1 MLELKNISLSNPGFS
16 LNDISFKVNKGE
28 YFILLGMSGAGK
40 SMLLEMIAGITS
52 PDSGEILLNGKNIE
66 RNKPYERE
74 VGLVFQDHAIFPH
87 LTVGGNIGYALNR
100 QVLSHTQKQEEIRSI
115 ADRIHIAQLLPRP
128 PSTLSGGEL
137 QRVALAR
144 TLVQKPK
151 VLLLDEPLAAIDTKL
166 KAEIRSILRQLNR
179 EGQTIIHVTHDFD
192 EAISLAHRIAIIH
205 DGKII
210 QTGTPEEVFGNPQ
223 SEFVAHFVGI
233 RNFFKAKL
241 TETESGCFAELV
253 KGLRI
258 VSTQKSSSGEG
269 YLMIRSEDLTLSVEN
284 YESSARNNFIGKII
298 EVSASR
304 TGIDIIVDIG
314 VPVHVSVSKESVQN
328 LGLIDGKSVWVHF
341 KASAI
346 KIIPSSTK

>member
-16 LNDISFKVNKGE
+16 LNNISFKVNKGE

-40 SMLLEMIAGITS
+40 SMLLEMIAGLTN

-66 RNKPYERE
+66 RSKPYERE

-87 LTVGGNIGYALNR
+87 LTVGANIGYALKR
-100 QVLSHTQKQEEIRSI
+100 QALSHTQKQEEIKSI
-115 ADRIHIAQLLPRP
+115 ANRIHIGQLLNRL

-144 TLVQKPK
+144 TLVQKPQ

-166 KAEIRSILRQLNR
+166 KSEIRSLLRQLNR

-192 EAISLAHRIAIIH
+192 EAISLANRIAIIH
-205 DGKII
+205 EGLII
-210 QTGTPEEVFGNPQ
+210 QTGTPEEVFGNPR

-233 RNFFKAKL
+233 RNFFKATL
-241 TETESGCFAELV
+241 TETETGCIAELA

-258 VSTQKSSSGEG
+258 VSTQKSGSGNG
-269 YLMIRSEDLTLSVEN
+269 YLMIRGEDLTLSVEN
-284 YESSARNNFIGKII
+284 YESSARNNFMGKII
-298 EVSASR
+298 EVSGSR
-304 TGIDIIVDIG
+304 TGMDVIVDVG
-314 VPVHVSVSKESVQN
+314 VQVHVSVSKESVQK
-328 LGLIDGKSVWVHF
+328 LGLTEGIKIWLHF
-341 KASAI
+341 KASAMNVI
-346 KIIPSSTK
+346 TH